1 MVTIKLAFASYRFVG
16 IQFVD
21 VYLKTV
27 KFLSEWKKANVIQIH
42 KKVVSQLLKTI
53 GVKILEYL
61 ISRKQSDFKPGAS

>member
-1 MVTIKLAFASYRFVG
+1 MG

-21 VYLKTV
+21 VYLKTG
-27 KFLSEWKKANVIQIH
+27 KFLSEWKKANVIPIH

-61 ISRKQSDFKPGAS
+61 ISRKQLDFKPGATCISSNITLDKS